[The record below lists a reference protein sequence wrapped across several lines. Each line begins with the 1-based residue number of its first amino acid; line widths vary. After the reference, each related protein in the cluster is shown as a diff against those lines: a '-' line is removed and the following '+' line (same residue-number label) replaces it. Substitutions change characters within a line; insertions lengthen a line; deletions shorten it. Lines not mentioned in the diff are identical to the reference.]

1 MDSENSGPLTGVR
14 VIDLT
19 SVLSGPAAMA
29 TLADQGADVIKVESP
44 AGDIMR
50 GRGTVPGKG
59 GEGVRQGSSRVIV
72 ANDLS

>member
-29 TLADQGADVIKVESP
+29 TLADQGADIIKVESP

-50 GRGTVPGKG
+50 PRYRAGKG
-59 GEGVRQGSSRVIV
+59 GEGVTPGFVS
-72 ANDLS
+72 